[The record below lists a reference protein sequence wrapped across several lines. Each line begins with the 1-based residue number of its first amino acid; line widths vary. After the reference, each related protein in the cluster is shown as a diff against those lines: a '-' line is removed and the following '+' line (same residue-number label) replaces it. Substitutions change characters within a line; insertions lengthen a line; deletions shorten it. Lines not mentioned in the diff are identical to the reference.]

1 MADVQ
6 SRRSASIKNI
16 GDFTLPLNI
25 CGWTDH
31 FKEKEAKHFVDRINT
46 IQVNSQVQVFL
57 TLHLALGAGPFTNI
71 R

>member
-46 IQVNSQVQVFL
+46 SKLSGSGFL
-57 TLHLALGAGPFTNI
+57 NFALGSWCRTI
-71 R
+71 YKH